1 MSKKCYML
9 LSCIFIII
17 IFTGCNTDNQGAGGQ
32 RNGEYEQ
39 IGFTPGDGTENVER
53 QQNNNRFPFNIFPGR
68 EEDGGRDGGETPM
81 LPVPNPDLE
90 IEDPEVEV
98 PNAEEFNAPEEP
110 EQEQA
115 DQSAEQ
121 PDESQEKEKS
131 PDKEDTA
138 SGVEQQVIEL
148 TNQEREKNGLSAL
161 KADSEVAEVA
171 QAKSEDMAKNNY
183 FAHNSPTYGSPFNML
198 NDFGV
203 DYTAAA
209 ENIAAGQGSAEE
221 VVQAWMNSEGHR
233 KNILNKEVTHIGV
246 GYVEEGNHWTQM
258 FIGK

>member
-1 MSKKCYML
+1 MRKKVCML
-9 LSCIFIII
+9 LSCILITT

-32 RNGEYEQ
+32 RNNEYEQ
-39 IGFTPGDGTENVER
+39 IGFTPGDGTENAER
-53 QQNNNRFPFNIFPGR
+53 QQNNNRFPFNLFPGG
-68 EEDGGRDGGETPM
+68 EEDGDGGETPM

-98 PNAEEFNAPEEP
+98 PDAEEFNVPEES

-121 PDESQEKEKS
+121 PDESQEKEDPS
-131 PDKEDTA
+131 DKGDAA
-138 SGVEQQVIEL
+138 SGVIEL